1 MSKRVF
7 NELQNLITESSL
19 PASAD
24 LDKLSIKEILRII
37 NSEDHRIAP
46 AVKKAIPQIEQ
57 AVRHVVDS
65 LRAGGRIFYIGA
77 GTSGRLGVLDASE
90 CPPTFG
96 VKPSIVTGII
106 AGGRRTLVRSREG
119 VEDDRAAAKEDVRN
133 NGVRRGDIVVGI
145 AASWRTPYTLAGVA
159 EARKIGAKTIYL
171 CCNPVKK
178 LPVKVDVLINAVLG
192 PEVLTGSTRMKAGT
206 ATKLI
211 LNMITTTAMVRL
223 GKTYGN
229 RMVDLEAK
237 SEKLTE
243 RSKRIL
249 MEVTGV
255 SYREAGKYLTL
266 SRRNVKTAIVM
277 ILREVDYTTARRL
290 LREAD
295 GFVWKALK

>member
-19 PASAD
+19 SASSD

-46 AVKKAIPQIEQ
+46 GVKKAIPQIEQ

-119 VEDDRAAAKEDVRN
+119 ET
-133 NGVRRGDIVVGI
+133 I
-145 AASWRTPYTLAGVA
+145 A
-159 EARKIGAKTIYL
+159 
-171 CCNPVKK
+171 
-178 LPVKVDVLINAVLG
+178 
-192 PEVLTGSTRMKAGT
+192 
-206 ATKLI
+206 I
-211 LNMITTTAMVRL
+211 LVH
-223 GKTYGN
+223 
-229 RMVDLEAK
+229 
-237 SEKLTE
+237 S
-243 RSKRIL
+243 
-249 MEVTGV
+249 
-255 SYREAGKYLTL
+255 
-266 SRRNVKTAIVM
+266 
-277 ILREVDYTTARRL
+277 DYI
-290 LREAD
+290 D
-295 GFVWKALK
+295 S